1 MKYPNTTFL
10 TCENATSDLI
20 NHLAI
25 KILFTNSRKL
35 ATISNSQ
42 KLEKDIY
49 KSMLL
54 VITENRLV
62 LLIYSKLNFP
72 LLYLFIFKSKLN
84 SIKFTIIFSTKY
96 QYFLNPKYN
105 TSVTLQV
112 PNKGF
117 LIHIHNCL
125 PILLI

>member
-1 MKYPNTTFL
+1 MSLYNNEITEEKVRLNIMKTPNTTFL

-20 NHLAI
+20 NHLVI

-54 VITENRLV
+54 VITGNRLV
-62 LLIYSKLNFP
+62 LLFYSKLNFP
-72 LLYLFIFKSKLN
+72 LLYLFIFKSKVN
-84 SIKFTIIFSTKY
+84 SIKFTITFSTKY
-96 QYFLNPKYN
+96 
-105 TSVTLQV
+105 
-112 PNKGF
+112 
-117 LIHIHNCL
+117 
-125 PILLI
+125 